1 MSDLNNFQ
9 IAGITYRPAFNEM
22 GEIGGC
28 YGPQGEFEACQDC
41 IYEGKCPGMCDEADE
56 E

>member
-9 IAGITYRPAFNEM
+9 IDGITYRPAYNEL

-28 YGPQGEFEACQDC
+28 YDPDGEFEACEDC
-41 IYEGKCPGMCDEADE
+41 IYEGKCPGMCDEVGK
-56 E
+56 